1 MHIQLILIT
10 LLFFNATVLVF
21 AADNNRFEKL
31 LPLAELSNAIY
42 SDQNQIK
49 KTITRY
55 ALSLEKQATI
65 PGLEVSYLIAKL
77 ESKKQYIIAV
87 RGTANAENA
96 MVDMDIK
103 LVPEKIT
110 GQYIHQGFSEAA
122 STIFDAVKNKIDK
135 NYTVST
141 TGHSLGGAVA
151 LVLAMQLDASD
162 LNIGK
167 VVTFGQ
173 PKVTNLS
180 GAQKFQHLNITRFVR
195 PKDIVPLVPPLDPLD
210 LKNLDIYWHLGEETL
225 LLGNNQYAKLTG
237 LNSMKRSLGLIS
249 ELPNQE
255 NVENH
260 AMTSYLALVIENSQ
274 KAELVEYK
282 SSFNPFGIFGQ
293 N

>member
-1 MHIQLILIT
+1 MHIQLIFIT

-42 SDQNQIK
+42 SDQTQIK
-49 KTITRY
+49 KTITQY
-55 ALSLEKQATI
+55 ALTLEIQETI
-65 PGLEVSYLIAKL
+65 PGLEVTYLIAKL

-110 GQYIHQGFSEAA
+110 GQYIHQGFGEAA
-122 STIFDAVKNKIDK
+122 TIIFQSIKNKIHND
-135 NYTVST
+135 YTIST

-151 LVLAMQLDASD
+151 LVLGMQLDSAGF
-162 LNIGK
+162 NVGK

-173 PKVTNLS
+173 PKVTNII
-180 GAQKFQHLNITRFVR
+180 GAQKFNHLDITRFVR

-210 LKNLDIYWHLGEETL
+210 INNLDIYWHLGKEML
-225 LLGNNQYAKLTG
+225 LLDNHQYANLSG

-255 NVENH
+255 NIEDH
-260 AMTSYLALVIENSQ
+260 AMSSYLALVIENSQ